1 MEFSARLLD
10 DMYEVQREEMTRF
23 MLTMEQASKQ
33 FEVKHGAFFLTLC
46 GLKDIL
52 WIIELRLYVILLF
65 VFFLLNIHFLY
76 IC

>member
-33 FEVKHGAFFLTLC
+33 FEVKHVAFFNIS
-46 GLKDIL
+46 GSKDIL
-52 WIIELRLYVILLF
+52 WIIELRLYVIFYLY
-65 VFFLLNIHFLY
+65 FFLLNILFLH
-76 IC
+76 ICY